1 MYAISD
7 RQKLTNQVSE
17 GMAEV
22 RARVD
27 FKVGAK
33 SDIDA
38 EILSFRG
45 LNSDKEHVAVIFKS
59 ADKTQSVPLVRM
71 HSECLTGDVFHS
83 SRCDCGEQLE
93 ETITR
98 MGQSG
103 GIILYLRQEGR
114 GIGLYNKIDAYLLQ
128 SQGMNTYEANN
139 HLGFGDD
146 LRDFTEAAQMLEA
159 LGVKQIR
166 LVTNNPKK
174 IRELKEYG
182 IEIVE
187 VVNTSAHIKDGN
199 ENYLRAKVSH
209 GKHNLKVD

>member
-1 MYAISD
+1 
-7 RQKLTNQVSE
+7 
-17 GMAEV
+17 MAEV

-27 FKVGAK
+27 LKVGAQ

-45 LNSDKEHVAVIFKS
+45 LSTEKEHIAIVFKQ
-59 ADKTQSVPLVRM
+59 ADLNQDVPLVRM

-93 ETITR
+93 ETINK
-98 MGQSG
+98 MASVG

-114 GIGLYNKIDAYLLQ
+114 GIGLYNKIDAYKLQ

-146 LRDFTEAAQMLEA
+146 LRDFSEAAQMLDA
-159 LGVKQIR
+159 LKVKQIR

-174 IRELKEYG
+174 VADLKQHG
-182 IEIVE
+182 IDIVE
-187 VVNTSAHIKDGN
+187 VVNTSAHIKSGN
-199 ENYLRAKVSH
+199 ENYLKAKASH
-209 GKHNLKVD
+209 GKHDLKF